1 MSTMLSE
8 RRQPITAP
16 MLRDRVQVQRPS
28 LRTSARQE
36 PAAAVSSQPAVAPR
50 ARGSRILDLMVA
62 TLLEWLSRR
71 VARRELAS
79 LDERM
84 LHDIGLDAGTVDYEV
99 RQWFWRPTRDWR
111 D

>member
-1 MSTMLSE
+1 MSTLLSE

-16 MLRDRVQVQRPS
+16 QLRDLVSAQRSS

-36 PAAAVSSQPAVAPR
+36 PAAAVSPQPLVAPR
-50 ARGSRILDLMVA
+50 ASWTRILGLIVA
-62 TLLEWLSRR
+62 TLHAWLSRR
-71 VARRELAS
+71 VARRELGT

-84 LHDIGLDAGTVDYEV
+84 LRDIGLDAGVVDYEV
-99 RQWFWRPTRDWR
+99 RQWFWRPHRNWR

>member
-1 MSTMLSE
+1 MSILLSE

-16 MLRDRVQVQRPS
+16 MLRDREPVQRS
-28 LRTSARQE
+28 GLRTSPRQE
-36 PAAAVSSQPAVAPR
+36 PAAALSSQPVVAPP

>member
-1 MSTMLSE
+1 MSTLLSE

-16 MLRDRVQVQRPS
+16 MLRDRVPAQRPG

-36 PAAAVSSQPAVAPR
+36 PAAAVSSPPVVAP
-50 ARGSRILDLMVA
+50 RGSRILDLMVA

-71 VARRELAS
+71 VARRELAT

>member
-16 MLRDRVQVQRPS
+16 MLRDRVPVQRPS

-36 PAAAVSSQPAVAPR
+36 SAGAVSPPLVAPSR
-50 ARGSRILDLMVA
+50 SRILDLMVA

-84 LHDIGLDAGTVDYEV
+84 LHDIGLDAGTVDYEA

>member
-1 MSTMLSE
+1 
-8 RRQPITAP
+8 
-16 MLRDRVQVQRPS
+16 
-28 LRTSARQE
+28 
-36 PAAAVSSQPAVAPR
+36 
-50 ARGSRILDLMVA
+50 MVA

>member
-16 MLRDRVQVQRPS
+16 MLRDRLPVQRPS

-50 ARGSRILDLMVA
+50 
-62 TLLEWLSRR
+62 
-71 VARRELAS
+71 ELAS

-84 LHDIGLDAGTVDYEV
+84 LHDIGLDAGTVDYEA

>member
-1 MSTMLSE
+1 MSTLLSE

-16 MLRDRVQVQRPS
+16 MLRDRVPAQRPS

-36 PAAAVSSQPAVAPR
+36 PAAAVSSPPLVAPR
-50 ARGSRILDLMVA
+50 ASRSRILDLMVA

-71 VARRELAS
+71 VARRELAT